1 MKKIIAII
9 LLACMVLTFAACS
22 DDGSKTPDDTT
33 PEATTP
39 KETTPEPTTPEATDP
54 EATDPEDTTP
64 EVTMQEI
71 YDAAQPEN
79 IFKNC
84 QSISLR
90 EKMDGELWRERYL
103 TKEYCYD
110 YFVSFGEIS
119 DWENFITDDAYY
131 YCINDSYIYYLG
143 ITPDGVTGFASLRA
157 ESYANSILNEDALK
171 DTIESVEEKDGRIT
185 VKTFWSQDLLT
196 ENGVTSAKFEYVLD
210 AESRKIIS
218 CTCNYAFDD
227 GSSFVSS
234 VEVSYDAEMPEK
246 VNTYLGYTEQSEDL
260 RKVTVVSNPGAENEK
275 TESVQIPKG
284 LIAGF
289 RYEEEDGYDFV
300 LYVDAACTEE
310 YDPYVNTDS
319 DLTIYV
325 KWSVSDPIS

>member
-1 MKKIIAII
+1 
-9 LLACMVLTFAACS
+9 
-22 DDGSKTPDDTT
+22 
-33 PEATTP
+33 
-39 KETTPEPTTPEATDP
+39 
-54 EATDPEDTTP
+54 
-64 EVTMQEI
+64 
-71 YDAAQPEN
+71 AAQPEN

-84 QSISLR
+84 QSISIR

-110 YFVSFGEIS
+110 YFASFGEVS

-131 YCINDSYIYYLG
+131 YYSINDSYICYLG
-143 ITPDGVTGFASLRA
+143 ITPDGMTGFASLRA
-157 ESYANSILNEDALK
+157 ESYANSILSEDALK

-196 ENGVTSAKFEYVLD
+196 ENGMTSAKFEYVLD

-234 VEVSYDAEMPEK
+234 VEVSYDAEMPER
-246 VNTYLGYTEQSEDL
+246 VNTYLGYTEQTEDL

-289 RYEEEDGYDFV
+289 RYEEGDDYDFV

>member
-1 MKKIIAII
+1 
-9 LLACMVLTFAACS
+9 MVLTFAACS
-22 DDGSKTPDDTT
+22 DDGSKTPDGTT

-39 KETTPEPTTPEATDP
+39 KETTPEPTTP

-84 QSISLR
+84 QSISIR
-90 EKMDGELWRERYL
+90 EKMDGEVWRERYL

-110 YFVSFGEIS
+110 YFASFGEVS

-131 YCINDSYIYYLG
+131 YYSINDSYICYLG
-143 ITPDGVTGFASLRA
+143 ITPDGMTGFASLRA

-196 ENGVTSAKFEYVLD
+196 ENGMTYAKFEYVLD

-234 VEVSYDAEMPEK
+234 VEVSYDAEMPERVK
-246 VNTYLGYTEQSEDL
+246 TFLKYAEQTEDL
-260 RKVTVVSNPGAENEK
+260 RNVTVVSNPGADNEK
-275 TESVQIPKG
+275 TESVQVPKG
-284 LIAGF
+284 LIVGF
-289 RYEEEDGYDFV
+289 RYDEEDEYGFD
-300 LYVDAACTEE
+300 LYVDAACTES

-325 KWSVSDPIS
+325 KWSVINSNS